1 MSNYHSTKFFT
12 EHLLAIEM
20 NKSERFMNT
29 PVFLGLS
36 ILGLNKILMYE
47 FRHDYVNPKYDK
59 KAKLCYMNTDSLIV

>member
-47 FRHDYVNPKYDK
+47 FRYDYVNPKYDK